1 MLSICGPGARLCDRI
16 SRREAIQV
24 GTLGL
29 TGLALP
35 RLLAAREAGS
45 ARKSPANG
53 GKAKSCIVLFLMG
66 GPPQH
71 STWDPK
77 PEAPAEVR
85 GEIGPLSTNVPGIQF
100 GELMPRLGARADKLC
115 VLRAVSTGDNAH
127 SSSGYYMLTGR
138 PHSPLNAEN
147 ANPGFPN
154 NWPNVGA
161 VVSALAPS
169 RSELP
174 SAVRLPSHIFNTDGS
189 VWPGQDAG
197 FLGRKA
203 EPWLFRCTPAS
214 PDFKI
219 PEFSLPMDVAVDR
232 LALRHSLLGRL
243 NQQFAHLERTGVLD
257 HYDSQTQRAYNLLAS
272 PQARAAFDL
281 PRESNEVRDR
291 YSHTQFGQSV
301 LLARRLIEAGV
312 RLVQVNWYRGADE
325 PSDAPCWDS
334 HTNETKRLKQV
345 LIPPLDAAFS
355 ALLDD
360 LSQRGLLDETLVV
373 CLAEFG
379 RTPKFNNRAGRDHWG
394 HVFSITLAG
403 GGVRGGIV
411 HGASDRLG
419 AHAKDGLVRPE
430 DITATIFHCLGLTA
444 DTEIKDAQGRSLVI
458 SQGQVLR
465 QILA

>member
-1 MLSICGPGARLCDRI
+1 MLSIRGQGARLCDGI
-16 SRREAIQV
+16 SRRDIIQV
-24 GTLGL
+24 GSLGL
-29 TGLALP
+29 AGLALP
-35 RLLAAREAGS
+35 EILAANSSPRESGTAG
-45 ARKSPANG
+45 R
-53 GKAKSCIVLFLMG
+53 AKSCILLFLMG

-77 PEAPAEVR
+77 PEAPSEVR
-85 GEIGPLSTNVPGIQF
+85 GEVGPLATNVPGIQF
-100 GELMPRLGARADKLC
+100 GELMPQLAARADKLC

-154 NWPNVGA
+154 NWPNLGA
-161 VVSALAPS
+161 VVNALSTP

-174 SAVRLPSHIFNTDGS
+174 GAVRLPSHIFNTDGS
-189 VWPGQDAG
+189 IWPGQDAG

-219 PEFSLPMDVAVDR
+219 PEFSLPIDVAVDR
-232 LALRHSLLGRL
+232 LALRKSLLGRL
-243 NQQFAHLERTGVLD
+243 NQQFAHVERTGVLD
-257 HYDSQTQRAYNLLAS
+257 YYDGHTQRAYNLLAS
-272 PQARAAFDL
+272 PEARAAFDL
-281 PRESNEVRDR
+281 AREPEQTRNR
-291 YSHTQFGQSV
+291 YGRTQFGQSV

-312 RLVQVNWYRGADE
+312 RLVQVNWYRGPDE

-345 LIPPLDAAFS
+345 LIPPTDAAF
-355 ALLDD
+355 ATLLDD
-360 LSQRGLLDETLVV
+360 LSERGLLDETLVV

-379 RTPKFNNRAGRDHWG
+379 RTPKFNARAGRDHWG
-394 HVFSITLAG
+394 HVFSIAMAG
-403 GGVRGGIV
+403 GGVQGGV
-411 HGASDRLG
+411 VYGASDGLG
-419 AHAKDGLVRPE
+419 AYPKDGLVRPE
-430 DITATIFHCLGLTA
+430 DIMATIFHCLGLTA
-444 DTEIKDAQGRSLVI
+444 DTEIKDAQGRSLAI

-465 QILA
+465 QILV